1 MKIGNLIEQLRAD
14 RPAVGADRARNASS
28 GATTGPAGAVTDT
41 VALSAA
47 SRHLAAGETARA
59 AGDFDAD
66 KVAAVRA
73 AIAQGTFGVD
83 AGRVADRMIEHAGDL
98 LGGAARS

>member
-14 RPAVGADRARNASS
+14 RPAAGADRARAATA
-28 GATTGPAGAVTDT
+28 GAGSAGAVTDT
-41 VALSAA
+41 VALSAT
-47 SRHLAAGETARA
+47 SRQLAAGATGGAS
-59 AGDFDAD
+59 GDFDAD

-98 LGGAARS
+98 LGARSRS